1 MYACAAQSA
10 SEVRGTSTIDVTDLI
25 DVLAQNNFSN
35 QKQIEL
41 LQIVNYAL
49 YKKHY
54 PQDHCGIIERKIK
67 ILQQPPETPEN
78 INSEK
83 SGIKRTQKVTTD
95 VLMALLQKSGI
106 SSVSD
111 DKAKMARLISYL
123 TDFSEEKIRQ
133 RLSNPDEL
141 TSYHREEVEALNKI
155 LSELNCDVSIKYN
168 KQR

>member
-1 MYACAAQSA
+1 MYG
-10 SEVRGTSTIDVTDLI
+10 VRGISTLDVTDLLE
-25 DVLAQNNFSN
+25 VLEQNAFSN

-49 YKKHY
+49 YKKQY
-54 PQDHCGIIERKIK
+54 PQDLCGIIDRKIQ
-67 ILQQPPETPEN
+67 ILQQPPETPDV
-78 INSEK
+78 
-83 SGIKRTQKVTTD
+83 GVDLRVCPKRTQKVTTD

-123 TDFSEEKIRQ
+123 TGFSEEKIRR
-133 RLSNPDEL
+133 RLSIPDEL